1 MYFFFLKTGFNKLH
15 IENHCFRMHTAEAS
29 DYLVFHPVGPLAYF
43 TTPAFPSLSCLSP
56 RMAPCNSASAE
67 RRKQQHF
74 LSTKHRPGEGP
85 GTRPGTLMCHFF
97 SHSWQTCG
105 ARTVQQRDKHS
116 DRRNDL
122 PETTSSL
129 NERAGIQSVLILAWW
144 FKARQCTW

>member
-15 IENHCFRMHTAEAS
+15 FENHCFRMHAAEAS

-105 ARTVQQRDKHS
+105 ENITWQYAIC
-116 DRRNDL
+116 L
-122 PETTSSL
+122 PEHTGDRIL
-129 NERAGIQSVLILAWW
+129 NTINVYGLQFFCHILNPC
-144 FKARQCTW
+144 F